1 MEGIDW
7 KNGRTDKVSK
17 GRGTPDT
24 VHTAGTGVE
33 SKRHIN
39 IYENSTR
46 HNRLEWR
53 C

>member
-7 KNGRTDKVSK
+7 KITETHKEPK
-17 GRGTPDT
+17 GSGTSGAVD
-24 VHTAGTGVE
+24 TAGTGVE